1 MFSGEGCGLTEPISK
16 QLCSV
21 STRELLECLE
31 SSLRSKIDGVETV
44 SFDNV
49 TDDEHVSEGAKD
61 GRAIADGGL
70 QIRLLIVATGFNGF
84 RRLARH
90 RLVNEICGD
99 LVLNGRIHSLEIRAL
114 TPSESQKLG
123 ISASQ
128 TPPLRLPMAELRLA
142 NFLVGSLFALY
153 GRAAGNNNTSAMASA
168 RSGKQESMNMCDCG
182 MTSMHALPIAGA

>member
-1 MFSGEGCGLTEPISK
+1 LTEPISK
-16 QLCSV
+16 QLCSA
-21 STRELLECLE
+21 STRELLEWLE

-44 SFDNV
+44 SIDNV
-49 TDDEHVSEGAKD
+49 TDQEHVSEGAKD

-90 RLVNEICGD
+90 RLVNEVCGD

-114 TPSESQKLG
+114 TPKQLDSNALTSIESQK
-123 ISASQ
+123 
-128 TPPLRLPMAELRLA
+128 R
-142 NFLVGSLFALY
+142 V
-153 GRAAGNNNTSAMASA
+153 AGNTGNYPIGMASA

-182 MTSMHALPIAGA
+182 KTSLHAVTKAGG